1 MIGPREIFL
10 RMGQNLFL
18 DRCLIGERASIGR
31 CRNRTGFDLALQ
43 RSALYALPTRRR
55 TSYRRALHAA
65 RRERC
70 ERAYVPRV
78 DAEEAQVSRRA
89 SERHKM
95 AALCAHMGASIAGKA
110 VVAKSMK
117 KPAVVGRSVAMP
129 ARASA
134 AGVPGR
140 ATRLAGD
147 CGVQNGVVRAK
158 KAQRGKVRAPESGIH
173 RPPLSH
179 SLDKEGLGLKSQC
192 ARP

>member
-1 MIGPREIFL
+1 
-10 RMGQNLFL
+10 
-18 DRCLIGERASIGR
+18 
-31 CRNRTGFDLALQ
+31 
-43 RSALYALPTRRR
+43 
-55 TSYRRALHAA
+55 
-65 RRERC
+65 
-70 ERAYVPRV
+70 
-78 DAEEAQVSRRA
+78 
-89 SERHKM
+89 M

-173 RPPLSH
+173 RPPLSR
-179 SLDKEGLGLKSQC
+179 SLDKEGLGLQSKC